1 MPASFSSNTVNSSRA
16 FSAFNSN
23 NDSLPGPLAQAIIF
37 RAVGSCVAADRKDAY
52 VQTSPPLLDLNR
64 WLRRW
69 AESGSSR
76 IARSWRAKLRT
87 LSQPLP
93 KGKEIG
99 SSDKRARGKKA
110 VVSRPW
116 AGVSSGNMI
125 DEKLLGRITGNPEI
139 FGGKPII
146 RGMRISVELI
156 LSLLAQGEKEETI
169 LADYPD
175 LEPDDLRAC
184 LAYAHAA
191 ISHDKLDSL
200 QIPA

>member
-1 MPASFSSNTVNSSRA
+1 M
-16 FSAFNSN
+16 
-23 NDSLPGPLAQAIIF
+23 F
-37 RAVGSCVAADRKDAY
+37 RGV
-52 VQTSPPLLDLNR
+52 T
-64 WLRRW
+64 
-69 AESGSSR
+69 ESGSR
-76 IARSWRAKLRT
+76 ENRT
-87 LSQPLP
+87 RCDPE
-93 KGKEIG
+93 GAHIT
-99 SSDKRARGKKA
+99 

-125 DEKLLGRITGNPEI
+125 DEKLLGRIRANPEI
-139 FGGKPII
+139 FGKPII
-146 RGMRISVELI
+146 RGMRISVETI